1 MDYIRSTSTE
11 ESVGLGNWYPTALE
25 VRHSRKGYESS
36 SLSPTAKPHCAKC
49 GLPKPL
55 RKRRSMCNDC
65 FRLQNAEWQ
74 RAWYAEN
81 KGIRKL
87 YDRVKYLRK
96 PACGKQVSIAD
107 YIRMSEIQGGVCAI
121 CERPP
126 KKGRLYTDHC
136 HVTGR
141 VRGLLCPGCNTW
153 LERKAARGYPKC
165 IDYMAHPPAYNLNLF
180 VHVAPSAVHKMT
192 PDFVRNV
199 REEAA

>member
-1 MDYIRSTSTE
+1 MNRLDCTGTC
-11 ESVGLGNWYPTALE
+11 
-25 VRHSRKGYESS
+25 
-36 SLSPTAKPHCAKC
+36 SLCH
-49 GLPKPL
+49 LPKPL
-55 RKRRSMCNDC
+55 RKHRSTCNDC
-65 FRLQNAEWQ
+65 FKLQNAVWQ
-74 RAWYAEN
+74 RDWYEAN
-81 KGIRKL
+81 KGRRKL

-96 PACGKQVSIAD
+96 PACNKQISIID

-153 LERKAARGYPKC
+153 LERKAARGYRKC

-180 VHVAPSAVHKMT
+180 VHVPNLGVRDLQHEFVPVVHET
-192 PDFVRNV
+192 
-199 REEAA
+199 AA